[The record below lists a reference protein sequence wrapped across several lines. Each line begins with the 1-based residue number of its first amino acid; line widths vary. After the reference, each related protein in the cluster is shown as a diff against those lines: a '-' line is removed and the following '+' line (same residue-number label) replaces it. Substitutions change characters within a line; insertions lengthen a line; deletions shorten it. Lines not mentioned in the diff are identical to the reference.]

1 MSIINIVNMVMYVE
15 SLKKSTEIIKKR
27 SDFSQVAKKKKRL
40 RLKIQLHFCI
50 LAKTPGH

>member
-27 SDFSQVAKKKKRL
+27 SDFSQVAKKKRL